1 MTTGK
6 EGTDRLL
13 PIASVHFLLEY
24 ASACAESLRTSL
36 DGDGGVKEV
45 KELFC
50 AVSGELEFD
59 KLLEAISEYRKKVI
73 SK

>member
-1 MTTGK
+1 M
-6 EGTDRLL
+6 
-13 PIASVHFLLEY
+13 
-24 ASACAESLRTSL
+24 
-36 DGDGGVKEV
+36 KEV

>member
-1 MTTGK
+1 MSLLVFTSPAMEAAVELEERLDAPVEAGQQGGRMTVT
-6 EGTDRLL
+6 R
-13 PIASVHFLLEY
+13 
-24 ASACAESLRTSL
+24 
-36 DGDGGVKEV
+36 GVEEV